1 MGKGREFLK
10 DWVACLIDMIMKN
23 AGFTAGQEISDDQ
36 NEAWASSSPT
46 SKGLIYGCIRFFQ
59 SAAQQARRLR

>member
-36 NEAWASSSPT
+36 NEALGVIIADIK
-46 SKGLIYGCIRFFQ
+46 KG
-59 SAAQQARRLR
+59 